1 MQFLTFMTGIRS
13 LFTFSIYPL
22 GVQLTQ
28 LEVDFHV
35 QWLGRGS
42 LTLDNEDCKNRLK
55 DEINRCVSGG
65 ESIVADCYFR

>member
-1 MQFLTFMTGIRS
+1 MQLLTFMTGIRS

-28 LEVDFHV
+28 LEVDFYV

-55 DEINRCVSGG
+55 DEMNGCVSGG
-65 ESIVADCYFR
+65 ESMVADWYFR